1 MKRMWNSVGRHTV
14 SKSSLLQVLMETG
27 CTPRAPFIK
36 NLLPELKLKISHIC
50 TEKIQN
56 FQQQQEQML
65 LSSESWPFFG
75 YQGVLWITPN
85 NFRLGFPD
93 LQMPEVDLDYH
104 LKILWFPDFSL
115 WSIIAYLLTAFSG
128 IQFCYSP
135 KWRPLIR
142 VVLYNKP
149 SLKLGSLE

>member
-36 NLLPELKLKISHIC
+36 NLLPELKLKISHIR
-50 TEKIQN
+50 TEKYRFFN
-56 FQQQQEQML
+56 NSRNKRCWVL
-65 LSSESWPFFG
+65 RADFFG
-75 YQGVLWITPN
+75 CQGVLWITPN